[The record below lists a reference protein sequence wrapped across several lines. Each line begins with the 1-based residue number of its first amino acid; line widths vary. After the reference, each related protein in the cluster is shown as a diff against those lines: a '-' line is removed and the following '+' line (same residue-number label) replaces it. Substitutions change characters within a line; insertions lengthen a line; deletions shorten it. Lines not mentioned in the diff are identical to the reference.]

1 MGAIAG
7 FDAPPSASLRLTFF
21 LGSRRS
27 SVSAGT
33 LGAGATSGGL
43 SSAAGFLVVAEA
55 AGVLGFVTLSSD
67 LVVAIEKSGWIL
79 HGLGGGR
86 FLGLPRRA
94 RGVENFLTLGDIA
107 TEQTRDIVGVRSEDH
122 FD

>member
-7 FDAPPSASLRLTFF
+7 FAAPPSASFRLTFF
-21 LGSRRS
+21 FGSRRS
-27 SVSAGT
+27 RVSAGT
-33 LGAGATSGGL
+33 LDAGASSGGL
-43 SSAAGFLVVAEA
+43 SSVAGFFALAEA
-55 AGVLGFVTLSSD
+55 GGVLGFVTLSSD

-79 HGLGGGR
+79 HGLGSGR
-86 FLGLPRRA
+86 FLGLPRGA